1 MLPVKTDIPQGLS
14 RLCPGARRSF
24 FCRMKY
30 KSAAHIKEETDNNG
44 GSSMNGSTNSSAG
57 PNSSSSTTTTTT
69 KEGKRK
75 NKMNGDR
82 RFCVIHCTGYLKS
95 WAPAKMGLSEEPEQ
109 DQEQEADGES
119 SNLSCLV
126 AVGRIPPNVFAP
138 PPNAMA
144 SSEGP
149 RTIMFL
155 SRHAMDG
162 QFLFV
167 DQRATLL
174 MGFLPQELLTT
185 NMYEYFHHDDIPALA
200 EAHKSALQGMEKVRT
215 CVYRMRAKDGSF
227 ICVQSEWRGFRNPWT
242 KDVEYMIAK
251 NYVVL

>member
-30 KSAAHIKEETDNNG
+30 KNAVHIKEETENG
-44 GSSMNGSTNSSAG
+44 GPDSCSPSSSSMNGHAGLPGNSAS
-57 PNSSSSTTTTTT
+57 TTT
-69 KEGKRK
+69 KEGKRGK
-75 NKMNGDR
+75 SKLNADK
-82 RFCVIHCTGYLKS
+82 RFCVIQCTGYLKS
-95 WAPAKMGLSEEPEQ
+95 WAPAKMGLEEPEQ

-126 AVGRIPPNVFAP
+126 AVGRIPPNVFAQ
-138 PPNAMA
+138 PNTQP
-144 SSEGP
+144 SETP
-149 RTIMFL
+149 RTITFL

-162 QFLFV
+162 QYLFV

-200 EAHKSALQGMEKVRT
+200 EAHKSALQGLEKVRT

-227 ICVQSEWRGFRNPWT
+227 IRVQSEWRGFRNPWT

-251 NYVVL
+251 NCVVL